1 MKTFI
6 LAIFGLLALANAEE
20 EFSIDQ
26 SEARKANPEPT
37 KAHSNIKIE
46 KPEKRLAKRD
56 AAAYAD
62 PDVISGNT
70 RYAPIS
76 NPLAPGP
83 VLRAYADP
91 NVQTRYARDLVEEE
105 GDARKANP
113 ELTKA
118 YANPGYEQPAY
129 KRLAKRAAFKLADD
143 VITKKFAEAQI
154 DQSEAR
160 KANLEPHMAYAHP
173 GYEQP
178 AYKRLAKR
186 AAHKLAEDLIAK
198 KFAEA
203 RQDMRWPL

>member
-37 KAHSNIKIE
+37 KAHSDIKIE

-62 PDVISGNT
+62 PDVIT
-70 RYAPIS
+70 RYAS
-76 NPLAPGP
+76 MGP
-83 VLRAYADP
+83 VLAAYADP
-91 NVQTRYARDLVEEE
+91 DVITRYARDLVEEE

-143 VITKKFAEAQI
+143 VITKKFAESRQ
-154 DQSEAR
+154 DMRPQFR
-160 KANLEPHMAYAHP
+160 
-173 GYEQP
+173 
-178 AYKRLAKR
+178 RLAKR
-186 AAHKLAEDLIAK
+186 AAHKVGDDVILK

-203 RQDMRWPL
+203 HPFKLAEDVLTKRSAEARPFN

>member
-1 MKTFI
+1 M
-6 LAIFGLLALANAEE
+6 
-20 EFSIDQ
+20 
-26 SEARKANPEPT
+26 
-37 KAHSNIKIE
+37 AHSDIKIE

-62 PDVISGNT
+62 PDVIT
-70 RYAPIS
+70 RYAS
-76 NPLAPGP
+76 MGP
-83 VLRAYADP
+83 VLAAYADP
-91 NVQTRYARDLVEEE
+91 DVITRYARDLVEEE

>member
-37 KAHSNIKIE
+37 KAHSDIKIE

-118 YANPGYEQPAY
+118 YANPGYKQP
-129 KRLAKRAAFKLADD
+129 
-143 VITKKFAEAQI
+143 V
-154 DQSEAR
+154 
-160 KANLEPHMAYAHP
+160 
-173 GYEQP
+173 
-178 AYKRLAKR
+178 YKRLAKR
-186 AAHKLAEDLIAK
+186 AAHKLAEDVITK